1 MNASIQA
8 LRAITAATF
17 QRLLFWLTISAGLVF
32 LLLVGLTLYLGSTV
46 SPWWFL
52 LFALLTPLILIVT
65 ALAAAFYFLTS
76 RLLPRKLSR
85 DERQMI
91 HDFTG
96 KLMGLAEVR
105 ATPWPVM
112 AFLIG
117 KDVIRGKQSG
127 FINTAIENASGL
139 RDGFEQIRKLFERK
153 TLQ

>member
-17 QRLLFWLTISAGLVF
+17 QRLLFWLTLSAGFVF
-32 LLLVGLTLYLGSTV
+32 LLLVGLTIYLGSAV
-46 SPWWFL
+46 NPWWFL
-52 LFALLTPLILIVT
+52 MFTLLTPLILIAT

-96 KLMGLAEVR
+96 KLMSLAEVR

-117 KDVIRGKQSG
+117 KDVLRGKQSG
-127 FINTAIENASGL
+127 FINTTIENASGL
-139 RDGFEQIRKLFERK
+139 RASFDRIRGLFEKK
-153 TLQ
+153 TLK